1 MNSEEAT
8 KGEFQ
13 LVNCVFHDG
22 SETEKA
28 FPNWCSL
35 KRLYRIRLGGYAL
48 LWVVKFT
55 YFPTADI
62 PAL

>member
-13 LVNCVFHDG
+13 LVNCAFNDV
-22 SETEKA
+22 SETDKA
-28 FPNWCSL
+28 FPNWRSL
-35 KRLYRIRLGGYAL
+35 KRLYSIRLSDFL
-48 LWVVKFT
+48 LFGVVFT

-62 PAL
+62 AAL